1 MSSSASEEK
10 RDIIAD
16 EKLQVE
22 DLQDII
28 DDSSLEDSKPILH
41 NGEPIIATGH
51 DVSRY
56 VVDIRDDEDAA
67 LTFRSMFLG
76 TIFAGMSSALSQVS
90 NFDNLQ

>member
-90 NFDNLQ
+90 NLQ